1 MAKVDYIAPVE
12 AVHGKLSRRDLYGFA
27 KRQNPNGHGTRVAYT
42 FKAGTRATKPSED
55 ELALRE
61 KFAAVAKRTR
71 ERLQDPA
78 QMAQDMVAFAAQT
91 KYKTLYR
98 FVFNQEWIN

>member
-12 AVHGKLSRRDLYGFA
+12 AVHGKLSRQDRYGFA
-27 KRQNPNGHGTRVAYT
+27 KRSAANGHGNRVAYT
-42 FKAGTRATKPSED
+42 FKAGRRSTQPSED

-71 ERLQDPA
+71 ERLQDPTKI
-78 QMAQDMVAFAAQT
+78 AQDMVAFAAQS
-91 KYKTLYR
+91 KYKTIYR
-98 FVFNQEWIN
+98 FVFNQEWVA